1 MRFTPSIEVAITVP
15 ATAHS
20 QIILGRVASRNLTH
34 VKQVRNDMHDLQSQT
49 MYRSNMLHLL
59 RSTCRNLE
67 DGDRLVQNFRDLVE
81 NLERKGAVAIPTEHQ
96 PDISGNPTLDG
107 MWQAV
112 LNGEDAY
119 QGRWLPTHCG
129 PRELCTIIDHLLHPL
144 LIALLAYQMGG
155 PINAAKSAHAHQ
167 WRRPTDPIDP
177 QDTQNFYM
185 ESEHGGVFDIH
196 RLTFVW
202 EQHSEESRGP
212 SGSHHIFLNGN
223 GIHSNLLKTASCITS
238 QISTPV
244 AILYNSKTSAIFYDC
259 QESDAVRN
267 SISLDFHIETTSND
281 VLALLE
287 NPDRTDIDI
296 SSRSL
301 NDLILEFPVR
311 QYGNHFHDR
320 LFSDASLQA
329 ILDKL
334 AAIDI
339 SPASPSPQLPQQV
352 SLRRMEAYESENR
365 SRRPLNIDMEHDVRV
380 SGPYPSIAYFVRS
393 LTLKSRRDMHL
404 GLGWDLFPRNTIDEN
419 RERARKYLR
428 DMPVELLHRRL
439 ELYAEVLLPTTY
451 TACDLLST
459 EQLQVLSRVIENRC
473 NELIG
478 NGYVDPDLVLNSMA
492 PFAAALG
499 KALNGPKEFQR
510 GMDACADELSCQ
522 YYRTRCL
529 YLFWCADWLVNHHN
543 RITPGPFMLFSMN
556 ETEMVKSKQEIAS
569 VARVLLRN
577 WVAWGLVV
585 EKFTSHF
592 RFTRNM

>member
-155 PINAAKSAHAHQ
+155 PINAAK
-167 WRRPTDPIDP
+167 
-177 QDTQNFYM
+177 
-185 ESEHGGVFDIH
+185 HGGVFDIH